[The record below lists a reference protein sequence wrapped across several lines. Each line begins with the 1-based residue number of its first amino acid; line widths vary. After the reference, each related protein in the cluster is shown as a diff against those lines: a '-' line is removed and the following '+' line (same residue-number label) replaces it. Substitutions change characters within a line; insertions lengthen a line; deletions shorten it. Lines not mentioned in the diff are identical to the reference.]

1 MICNLL
7 NQICVAV
14 DQDPAFDLEGKDESE
29 VQEIEEG
36 VSADVHKLLLSKIT
50 AKWSASVVRL
60 TGVDFCDGYHAI
72 SYTDM
77 PALHPILFGE
87 DAANCKHMSS
97 FMKLSD
103 ALKEDGR
110 NASVWKL
117 LSEISSHLKEKF
129 EHPVHVPTVKELA
142 EDIAKHKLEKK
153 QDKEQKQKHQKHQKQ
168 QKQQKQG
175 GEEAATD
182 SAPSQAGLPKIVPE
196 IKDTS
201 ASITKAVHQV
211 FTQLCKSVAANTKGG
226 KKFLE
231 YTSTFEGDFV
241 LQKMKEINEKY
252 NEFETAVETG
262 DVSYLVDE
270 VDWSILFSDA
280 KRCSYFTSKLEAC
293 DDDTFKSIQ
302 THLNHLVSFTI
313 VKEHIP
319 QGMMKNIESYTSG
332 LLVQLKNKEIDF
344 SDLDI
349 EKIGK
354 EVVESSN
361 QDDVESMGSRINE
374 LFPIIQKSDLFSKV
388 MNMKK

>member
-14 DQDPAFDLEGKDESE
+14 NQDPAFDLEGKDEIE
-29 VQEIEEG
+29 VQELEEG
-36 VSADVHKLLLSKIT
+36 VSADFHNLLLSKIT
-50 AKWSASVVRL
+50 AKWSAAVVRL
-60 TGVDFCDGYHAI
+60 TGVEFCDGYHAI

-77 PALHPILFGE
+77 SALHPVIFGE
-87 DAANCKHMSS
+87 DAANCKNLSP
-97 FMKLSD
+97 FMKASD
-103 ALKEDGR
+103 AIKIYGR
-110 NASVWKL
+110 NANVWKI
-117 LSEISSHLKEKF
+117 LSEILTQLKDKF
-129 EHPVHVPTVKELA
+129 KHAFRVPTVKELGD
-142 EDIAKHKLEKK
+142 EIAKHKLEKK
-153 QDKEQKQKHQKHQKQ
+153 QEKQKQHNR
-168 QKQQKQG
+168 
-175 GEEAATD
+175 GEATKD
-182 SAPSQAGLPKIVPE
+182 PAPSQAVLPKIVPE

-226 KKFLE
+226 KRFLE
-231 YTSTFEGDFV
+231 YTSTFDGDFV
-241 LQKMKEINEKY
+241 LQKIKQITETY
-252 NEFETAVETG
+252 SEFETAAETG

-270 VDWSILFSDA
+270 VDWSILFADE

-319 QGMMKNIESYTSG
+319 DGMMKNIEKYTSG

-361 QDDVESMGSRINE
+361 SDDVESMGARINE